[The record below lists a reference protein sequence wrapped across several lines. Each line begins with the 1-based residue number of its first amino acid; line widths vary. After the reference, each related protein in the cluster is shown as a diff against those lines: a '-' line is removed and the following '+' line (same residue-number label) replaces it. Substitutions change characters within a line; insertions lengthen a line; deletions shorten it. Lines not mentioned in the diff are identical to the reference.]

1 MAECRA
7 VKVEYMYLAEEE
19 EEESLFIS
27 IHKAYD
33 KVHGS
38 MIVLEQ
44 DKGVVWFPAAFA
56 DVIKEWA
63 KGEKA

>member
-7 VKVEYMYLAEEE
+7 VKVEYMYLAEE